1 MDGTAARVLD
11 YSAIWVH
18 EDGSSEMLEH
28 EIQKLQ
34 SQEAINAESET
45 EPPSGLVLRLRVIK
59 PDGRV
64 LEPEPV
70 AGKPTLTLP
79 HLEVGD
85 FIELEH
91 VTPQAGDG
99 AQGREYHGPLW
110 FFREADK
117 GYWQS
122 EFVVITPAD
131 RDLQIETHGNVP
143 PPQVKPLGTFVE
155 RRWRVDL
162 SPPAEL
168 EPGSPPITEFLPS
181 VRVGLGRLARSTCSS
196 TWSTSR
202 PTRRRSIRGCARRR
216 SRSCSGVP
224 EAATDERARLVYRW
238 VLEHVQETKDTR
250 ETDGRRVITGAA
262 GSRQSAFRYMLRL
275 LGHRRRARARQEPA
289 RAGAAREDE
298 RGRAVRLARD
308 ARRRRTR
315 ASAG

>member
-1 MDGTAARVLD
+1 M
-11 YSAIWVH
+11 
-18 EDGSSEMLEH
+18 
-28 EIQKLQ
+28 
-34 SQEAINAESET
+34 
-45 EPPSGLVLRLRVIK
+45 LRLRVIK

-70 AGKPTLTLP
+70 SGKPTLTLP

-122 EFVVITPAD
+122 EFVVISPAD
-131 RDLQIETHGNVP
+131 RELQIEAHGNVP

-168 EPGSPPITEFLPS
+168 EPGSPPITEFLPT
-181 VRVGLGRLARSTCSS
+181 VRVGWGVSLDAHARAHGRPRVRRDAARSAAAREGARGRAGRPGERRPTSARASS
-196 TWSTSR
+196 TGGCSTTSR
-202 PTRRRSIRGCARRR
+202 RPRT
-216 SRSCSGVP
+216 
-224 EAATDERARLVYRW
+224 
-238 VLEHVQETKDTR
+238 
-250 ETDGRRVITGAA
+250 
-262 GSRQSAFRYMLRL
+262 
-275 LGHRRRARARQEPA
+275 PA
-289 RAGAAREDE
+289 RATDGA
-298 RGRAVRLARD
+298 
-308 ARRRRTR
+308 
-315 ASAG
+315 